1 MKYILAMAF
10 LLASFA
16 TQAEEEKVGDQTH
29 KAAASDRAMNA
40 AIAHARETLDQ
51 FLELAKDPP
60 ASASGFKLKVMV
72 SDANGVEHM
81 WFSPFKEI
89 KGGFAGVLA
98 DDPEVIQSMESGKV
112 YGFRREQVTDWGY
125 IQDGKQKGSFTV
137 CVLFQSMNKVTVERY
152 KHDYGFECD

>member
-1 MKYILAMAF
+1 MRYFLAIAC
-10 LLASFA
+10 LVASIA
-16 TQAEEEKVGDQTH
+16 AQAEENKVGDQVYM
-29 KAAASDRAMNA
+29 AAASDKAMNT

-51 FLELAKDPP
+51 FLAIAKDPP
-60 ASASGFKLKVMV
+60 PGASDFKLKVMV
-72 SDANGVEHM
+72 SDTKGVEHL
-81 WFSPFKEI
+81 WFRPFKEI

-112 YGFRREQVTDWGY
+112 YGFRREQITDWGY
-125 IQDGKQKGSFTV
+125 TQNGKQKGSFTV